1 MSPWA
6 TAALAIG
13 SAFVTAAGK
22 DLVLALFG
30 RRRNQVDAVRV
41 LTDTAVAL
49 TGPLG
54 HELDRMRVEQHE
66 FRVEQDRLRDE
77 ARRCADQLYRLR
89 TAILDPTAT
98 IDGLRELV
106 RRVSDPGQNGR
117 P

>member
-1 MSPWA
+1 MSTWA
-6 TAALAIG
+6 TVALAIG
-13 SAFVTAAGK
+13 TAFITAAGK
-22 DLVLALFG
+22 DFVSALFG

-54 HELDRMRVEQHE
+54 DELERMRVEQHE
-66 FRVEQDRLRDE
+66 FRVEQDRLRAE
-77 ARRCADQLYRLR
+77 ARRCADELFRLR
-89 TAILDPTAT
+89 TAILDPAAT

-106 RRVSDPGQNGR
+106 RRAADPGTNGR